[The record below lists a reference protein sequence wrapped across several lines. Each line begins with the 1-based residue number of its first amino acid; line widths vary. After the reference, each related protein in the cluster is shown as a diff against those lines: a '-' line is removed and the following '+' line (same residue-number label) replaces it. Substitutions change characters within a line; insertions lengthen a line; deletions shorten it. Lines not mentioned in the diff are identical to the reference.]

1 MFGRSGSFPVSVF
14 DGDLDRMCQ
23 SKTTDNEVSD
33 EADVDVCFTSDSSFD
48 DDATDSEEYLP
59 VSEDS
64 DDSTL

>member
-1 MFGRSGSFPVSVF
+1 MSGRRRSGSFPVSVF

-23 SKTTDNEVSD
+23 SETTDDEVSD
-33 EADVDVCFTSDSSFD
+33 ESDSSFV